1 MTTLTQES
9 RRTFSSAIA
18 GLEVPSARLLPIEVP
33 VCAPASNAQESAQVI
48 ASGQVSGVGAMGG
61 WG

>member
-1 MTTLTQES
+1 MNTLTHES
-9 RRTFSSAIA
+9 RKTFSSAIA

-33 VCAPASNAQESAQVI
+33 VCAPASNARGSAQVI
-48 ASGQVSGVGAMGG
+48 ASGPVSGVGEMGG